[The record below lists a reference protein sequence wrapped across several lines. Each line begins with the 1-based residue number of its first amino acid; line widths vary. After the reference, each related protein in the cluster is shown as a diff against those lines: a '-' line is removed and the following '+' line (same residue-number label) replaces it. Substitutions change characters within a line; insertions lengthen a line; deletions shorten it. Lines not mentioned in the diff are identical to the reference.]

1 MGPEYWKP
9 GVPTALKKCSERV
22 SNSCTDET
30 DGCCAVIAC
39 SYCLEWNPDY
49 GQTVKGFATFFGT
62 YWSGSVA
69 GATWIGR
76 WERQSL
82 EDITPPV
89 SNNSIGMSFSLI
101 EAGTYTM
108 GSPAGEAGRDADE
121 TEVSTS
127 VAEFAIGT
135 TEVTQAQYLAV
146 RGYLGVGVSSPS
158 HFIGPNRPVEMVS
171 YADAQAFCAAL
182 SELPA
187 EIAMG
192 RSYRLPTE
200 AEWEYACRAGSTSA
214 YSFGADPADLPT
226 YGWFT
231 DNSGAETHDVAAK
244 PANTNGLFDMHGNV
258 KEWTTNSRMDG
269 GPSDQVV
276 RGGGWDSTAQECR
289 SANRILI
296 ASSAKQNDIG
306 FRIVMV
312 RSPIPQFGECEFVVT
327 FDEDEIYR
335 KSCEY
340 GQSCRDS
347 SDSAVA
353 TIGYYDTGVVTWTK
367 YEPRPLHY
375 RDDDY
380 SYCKVHFC
388 DDCECTCEE
397 LCVDVR
403 EVLTYGY
410 SDFVDTY
417 EGTLANT
424 AYPCDPP
431 VWEGTVGSF
440 ELSLALGHDEY
451 GACVITPT
459 VNGYDQLAIPA
470 PGCADM
476 EATIV
481 LEDGSEIAVRCKK
494 CDCPDGIGDC
504 ICGRPMGPVLR
515 LVWSSGNGTHGSASR
530 TFDLT
535 YGMIDE
541 DTISCAPWS
550 PNPFPGYRGSVSGTF
565 PLPMGGTRENALEV
579 ILVCECTGCE
589 YCIYYRWLGGERPDF
604 WVQSNYVVLS
614 CECPA
619 VLDQVGGMEAYDGW
633 GHQVLDVMIYEL
645 EDNC

>member
-49 GQTVKGFATFFGT
+49 GQTKKGFATFFGT

-76 WERQSL
+76 WEREIL
-82 EDITPPV
+82 PDVTPPL
-89 SNNSIGMSFSLI
+89 SANSAGMSFAPI
-101 EAGTYTM
+101 AGGTYMM
-108 GSPAGEAGRDADE
+108 GSPGSETGRLSNEDQVSKTVEA
-121 TEVSTS
+121 
-127 VAEFAIGT
+127 FNIGT

-146 RGYLGVGVSSPS
+146 RGLSPS
-158 HFIGPNRPVEMVS
+158 HFAGSGRPVEMVS
-171 YADAQAFCAAL
+171 YSDALAFCSTL
-182 SELPA
+182 SARPS

-192 RSYRLPTE
+192 RTYRLPTE
-200 AEWEYACRAGSTSA
+200 AEWEWACRAGTTTA
-214 YSFGADPADLPT
+214 YSFGANPVDLPT
-226 YGWFT
+226 YGWFE
-231 DNSGAETHDVAAK
+231 DNSGAETHDVSLK
-244 PANTNGLFDMHGNV
+244 SPNTSNLYDMHGNV
-258 KEWTTNSRMDG
+258 WEWAQN
-269 GPSDQVV
+269 DQLDAVEGEQV
-276 RGGGWDSTAQECR
+276 IRGGGWDSTAAQCR
-289 SANRILI
+289 SASRQTVAETTKAN
-296 ASSAKQNDIG
+296 NIG
-306 FRIVMV
+306 FRVVMMQA
-312 RSPIPQFGECEFVVT
+312 PIPQLGDCEFVVT
-327 FDEDEIYR
+327 FDEDEVYR

-347 SDSAVA
+347 SDSA
-353 TIGYYDTGVVTWTK
+353 
-367 YEPRPLHY
+367 
-375 RDDDY
+375 DDY
-380 SYCKVHFC
+380 SYCKVHYC

-410 SDFVDTY
+410 SDFIDTY

-440 ELSLALGHDEY
+440 DLSLALGHDEY

-459 VNGYDQLAIPA
+459 VNGYDQPAIPA

-476 EATIV
+476 EATLV
-481 LEDGSEIAVRCKK
+481 LEDGSEITVRCKK

-504 ICGRPMGPVLR
+504 ICGRPMGPILR
-515 LVWSSGNGTHGSASR
+515 VVWSSGNGTHGSASR

-535 YGMIDE
+535 YGMVDE
-541 DTISCAPWS
+541 PTISCSPWS

-565 PLPMGGTRENALEV
+565 PIPMGGTRADTLEV
-579 ILVCECTGCE
+579 ILVCECTGCQ
-589 YCIYYRWLGGERPDF
+589 YCIYYRWVNDDAYPT
-604 WVQSNYVVLS
+604 WQVVPYTILT
-614 CECPA
+614 CDCPA
-619 VLDQVGGMEAYDGW
+619 VLDVIGGFTEGNVWGYQVS
-633 GHQVLDVMIYEL
+633 DVMIYEL

>member
-1 MGPEYWKP
+1 MPPRYLRRASPTRLKP
-9 GVPTALKKCSERV
+9 CQERTFEACETAPTDQCCGVIPCKL
-22 SNSCTDET
+22 
-30 DGCCAVIAC
+30 
-39 SYCLEWNPDY
+39 CLEWETYADGIAY
-49 GQTVKGFATFFGT
+49 GSADFGT
-62 YWSGSVA
+62 SSWTGTVGGGAFVA
-69 GATWIGR
+69 Y

-82 EDITPPV
+82 QDITPPV
-89 SNNSIGMSFSLI
+89 SSNSIGMSFSLI

-171 YADAQAFCAAL
+171 YNDAQAFCAAL

-276 RGGGWDSTAQECR
+276 RGGGWDSTAEGCR

-296 ASSAKQNDIG
+296 ASPAKQNDIG

-312 RSPIPQFGECEFVVT
+312 RSPIPQTGECEFVVT
-327 FDEDEIYR
+327 FDGEEVYR
-335 KSCEY
+335 ATCYE
-340 GQSCRDS
+340 GASCRNPAGEV
-347 SDSAVA
+347 SAS
-353 TIGYYDTGVVTWTK
+353 IGYDEGTLRWSVFEPRELALIDDPDTGC
-367 YEPRPLHY
+367 
-375 RDDDY
+375 RDFFCGDCRCSCY
-380 SYCKVHFC
+380 S
-388 DDCECTCEE
+388 

-403 EVLTYGY
+403 EVVYG
-410 SDFVDTY
+410 DFIDTY
-417 EGTLANT
+417 YGELTDT
-424 AYPCDPP
+424 AYSTCDPP
-431 VWEGTVGSF
+431 VWAGTIGNF
-440 ELSLALGHDEY
+440 AISLALGRDEY
-451 GACVITPT
+451 GNCVVTPT
-459 VNGYDQLAIPA
+459 VNGDEGEPVAVT
-470 PGCADM
+470 GCSDM
-476 EATIV
+476 TGTVE
-481 LEDGSEIAVRCKK
+481 LYDGSSFTFRCKQ
-494 CDCPDGIGDC
+494 CSCAQEIGDC
-504 ICGRPMGPVLR
+504 ICGRPMGETLT
-515 LVWSSGNGTHGSASR
+515 LLFASSNAPSTIHSV
-530 TFDLT
+530 TLT
-535 YGMIDE
+535 YGMINE
-541 DTISCAPWS
+541 SGITCLPFS
-550 PNPFPGYRGSVSGTF
+550 PGPFPGYSGRFNGT
-565 PLPMGGTRENALEV
+565 LAIPMGGSRTEGIDFRLM
-579 ILVCECTGCE
+579 CECTNCTL
-589 YCIYYRWLGGERPDF
+589 CLYYRFDSTSPTWCVASVDRTD
-604 WVQSNYVVLS
+604 
-614 CECPA
+614 CTCPA
-619 VLDQVGGMEAYDGW
+619 LLTVSDLADSGCDLWSYQIF
-633 GHQVLDVMIYEL
+633 DVTIVESSG
-645 EDNC
+645 NC